1 MAQVAT
7 EHDIADRK
15 GGFSLI
21 KKREVIAIL

>member
-15 GGFSLI
+15 GGFSHI
-21 KKREVIAIL
+21 KKLEVIATL